1 MYIAS
6 YDWENGV
13 LDILSESVRESME
26 GKNRSI
32 RKLPVDSMPWWT
44 QQIMSMKPIV
54 LFNLDE
60 LPEEAVLE
68 KKRLGARNIKSLLAV
83 PMVTDD
89 SVWGFMEID
98 MIDVYRD
105 WSNEDYQWFTS
116 IANIVSLCLAFRI
129 SEKKA
134 DMERL
139 YLKNLYKHMPIGY
152 VRMELINDDQKNVV
166 DYRLVDANEA
176 ALEISGLKKEEI
188 GMLAS

>member
-68 KKRLGARNIKSLLAV
+68 KKRLGARNIKS
-83 PMVTDD
+83 
-89 SVWGFMEID
+89 
-98 MIDVYRD
+98 
-105 WSNEDYQWFTS
+105 
-116 IANIVSLCLAFRI
+116 
-129 SEKKA
+129 
-134 DMERL
+134 
-139 YLKNLYKHMPIGY
+139 
-152 VRMELINDDQKNVV
+152 
-166 DYRLVDANEA
+166 
-176 ALEISGLKKEEI
+176 
-188 GMLAS
+188 